1 MYCRYVCALHR
12 NKIFAPPK
20 NNFHPYWSNTVP
32 IENAWYICISG
43 SMYACVCHL
52 TAQKSLGCQIRF
64 YAFTMENV
72 TFRRNEYSCLL
83 SRYQESWSSRRGAKK
98 RNCLKNIESK
108 ENKLDSHGEHF
119 IQGIEMPGIT
129 TTLTLKP
136 DFSEKIY
143 LAL

>member
-1 MYCRYVCALHR
+1 MTIPVFY
-12 NKIFAPPK
+12 P
-20 NNFHPYWSNTVP
+20 
-32 IENAWYICISG
+32 G
-43 SMYACVCHL
+43 
-52 TAQKSLGCQIRF
+52 IRKV
-64 YAFTMENV
+64 EV
-72 TFRRNEYSCLL
+72 VDGE
-83 SRYQESWSSRRGAKK
+83 KK